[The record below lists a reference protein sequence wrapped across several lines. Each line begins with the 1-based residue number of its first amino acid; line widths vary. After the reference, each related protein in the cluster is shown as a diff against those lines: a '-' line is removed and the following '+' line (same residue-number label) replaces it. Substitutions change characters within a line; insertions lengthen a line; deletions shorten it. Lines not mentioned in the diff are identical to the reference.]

1 MSNYISSNDPLWDQM
16 TIIKKKH
23 VNKESITK
31 ATREGNTTIKDKNK
45 NLDVIHKN
53 IKLDQSTEVDKH
65 KKISIE
71 QSRLISKTRLEKK
84 MTQAQLANLINE
96 KKEIINK
103 YECGQA
109 IIDNKIINKIN
120 KALKINIKKKT

>member
-16 TIIKKKH
+16 TIIKNKH

-31 ATREGNTTIKDKNK
+31 AKREGNTTSKDKTK

-53 IKLDQSTEVDKH
+53 IKLDQSTEADKH

-109 IIDNKIINKIN
+109 IIDHKIINKIN

>member
-1 MSNYISSNDPLWDQM
+1 MSYISSNDPLWDQM

-23 VNKESITK
+23 VNKESVTK
-31 ATREGNTTIKDKNK
+31 AKREGNTTTKDKTK

-53 IKLDQSTEVDKH
+53 IKLDQSNEVDKH

-109 IIDNKIINKIN
+109 IIDPKIINKIN
-120 KALKINIKKKT
+120 RALKINIKKKT

>member
-31 ATREGNTTIKDKNK
+31 AKREGNTTIKDKNK

-71 QSRLISKTRLEKK
+71 HSRLISKTRLEKK
-84 MTQAQLANLINE
+84 MTQAQLAHLINE

>member
-1 MSNYISSNDPLWDQM
+1 MSYISSNDPLWDQM

-23 VNKESITK
+23 VNKERVTK
-31 ATREGNTTIKDKNK
+31 AKREGNTTTKDKTK

-53 IKLDQSTEVDKH
+53 IKLDQSNEVDKH

-84 MTQAQLANLINE
+84 MTQVQLANLINE

-109 IIDNKIINKIN
+109 IIDHKIINKIN

>member
-1 MSNYISSNDPLWDQM
+1 MSYISSNDPLWDQM

-23 VNKESITK
+23 VNKESVTK
-31 ATREGNTTIKDKNK
+31 AKREGNTTTKDKTK

-53 IKLDQSTEVDKH
+53 IKLDQSNEVDKH

-84 MTQAQLANLINE
+84 MTQVQLANLINE

-109 IIDNKIINKIN
+109 IIDPKIINKIN
-120 KALKINIKKKT
+120 RALKINIKKKT

>member
-31 ATREGNTTIKDKNK
+31 AKREGNTTIKDKNK

-109 IIDNKIINKIN
+109 IIDSKIINKIN
-120 KALKINIKKKT
+120 RALKINIKKKT

>member
-1 MSNYISSNDPLWDQM
+1 MDLFITPIAHVRSARPTNCVVNALVLATPISGPAL
-16 TIIKKKH
+16 
-23 VNKESITK
+23 V
-31 ATREGNTTIKDKNK
+31 
-45 NLDVIHKN
+45 KN
-53 IKLDQSTEVDKH
+53 IKLDQSNEVDKH

-109 IIDNKIINKIN
+109 IIDPKIINKIN
-120 KALKINIKKKT
+120 RALKINIKKKT